1 MDPDVVHIYSGIL
14 PSHKTERKSAI
25 CTSMDGPRDCRTKR
39 SRAEEDK
46 YHTVSSL
53 SLKYDAMNLPSKR
66 NRLTDIK
73 NTLVVASGEG
83 VKATDRELGISR
95 YKLVYREWIESNTV
109 PPYSTRNYTQYPVI
123 NHKGK
128 ECMYM

>member
-1 MDPDVVHIYSGIL
+1 M
-14 PSHKTERKSAI
+14 
-25 CTSMDGPRDCRTKR
+25 MQ
-39 SRAEEDK
+39 
-46 YHTVSSL
+46 
-53 SLKYDAMNLPSKR
+53 MNLPSNR

-83 VKATDRELGISR
+83 VKATHREFGISR
-95 YKLVYREWIESNTV
+95 YKLVYGEWIESNTV
-109 PPYSTRNYTQYPVI
+109 LLYSTRNCTQYPVI